1 MEKKNQLRIVTSQRE
16 DWPLSFNCPEVWELK
31 KTPMRKGV
39 KFFLRGPLNQAETL
53 FASITVRARPGEGY
67 TVTELTREWIE
78 RRSAFRTFRLL
89 ARTETDL
96 AGGDAIQLDAA
107 HDMPLPLGSPQAQMI
122 TVRERVVFALRPVLV
137 QAVQDKCHERIY
149 ELTYRATEADFEAHL
164 PVFEALAASFS
175 LEG

>member
-1 MEKKNQLRIVTSQRE
+1 MEKKNQIRIVTSQHG
-16 DWPLSFNCPEVWELK
+16 DWPLSFKCPEVWELK

-53 FASITVRARPGEGY
+53 FASITVRARPSEEH
-67 TVTELTREWIE
+67 TLSQLAHEWIE

-122 TVRERVVFALRPVLV
+122 TVRERVVFALRNE
-137 QAVQDKCHERIY
+137 KIY
-149 ELTYRATEADFEAHL
+149 ELCYRATGDAFEKSL
-164 PVFEALAASFS
+164 PAFEALVASFS